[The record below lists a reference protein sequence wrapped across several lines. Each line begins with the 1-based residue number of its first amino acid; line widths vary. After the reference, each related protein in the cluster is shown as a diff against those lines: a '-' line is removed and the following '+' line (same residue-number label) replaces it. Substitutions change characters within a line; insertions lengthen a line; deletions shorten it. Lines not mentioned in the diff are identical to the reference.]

1 MAIRVWVWLSLAAVV
16 FTSGNALGQ
25 DRAFP
30 EPPRLPEMPRPDFQL
45 PGSAIAQVPGAG
57 MPGADPF
64 QLLENSREVQADLG
78 LTQDQLKNLH
88 LAALNFRNKL
98 QELSRPRPGE
108 TPEQMHYAIQ
118 QHILT
123 TRAMIARELTASQ
136 LDRLQQIML
145 QLEGPCLAILDPQ
158 IGQKLGLSS
167 GQSQELS
174 GACQKRSEEMRSAFK
189 PPAPGEDICAAA
201 ASNRD
206 RIGAIR
212 ARADVNITALL
223 QPAQQTA
230 LDQLMG
236 RKIKLDPPIPPNCR
250 L

>member
-1 MAIRVWVWLSLAAVV
+1 MPWRRSKRLMAIRVWVWLSLAAVV

-45 PGSAIAQVPGAG
+45 PGSSIAQVPGAG

-118 QHILT
+118 QHIL
-123 TRAMIARELTASQ
+123 
-136 LDRLQQIML
+136 L
-145 QLEGPCLAILDPQ
+145 QLEGPCLAVLDPQ

-223 QPAQQTA
+223 RPAQQAA

>member
-1 MAIRVWVWLSLAAVV
+1 MALRVWVWLSLAVVV
-16 FTSGNALGQ
+16 FTSGNVLGQ
-25 DRAFP
+25 DRPFP
-30 EPPRLPEMPRPDFQL
+30 EPPRLPEMPRPDFQM
-45 PGSAIAQVPGAG
+45 PGASIAEAPGAG

-78 LTQDQLKNLH
+78 LTKDQLRNLH

-98 QELSRPRPGE
+98 QELSHPRPGE
-108 TPEQMHYAIQ
+108 TPQEVHDAIQ

-123 TRAMIARELTASQ
+123 TRAMIARELTTSQ

-145 QLEGPCLAILDPQ
+145 QLEGPCLAVLDPQ
-158 IGQKLGLSS
+158 IGQKLSLSS
-167 GQSQELS
+167 GQSQALS
-174 GACQKRSEEMRSAFK
+174 DACQKRSEEMRSAFK
-189 PPAPGEDICAAA
+189 PPAPGEDFCASA

-212 ARADVNITALL
+212 AREDANITALL
-223 QPAQQTA
+223 RPTQQTA